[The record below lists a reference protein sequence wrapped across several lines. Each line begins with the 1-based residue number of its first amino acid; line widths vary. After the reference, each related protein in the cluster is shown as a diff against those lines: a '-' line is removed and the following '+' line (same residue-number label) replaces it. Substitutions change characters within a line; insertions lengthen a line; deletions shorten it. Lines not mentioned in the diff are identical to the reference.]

1 MSLYGKDRGGM
12 RQVFFNTWQKYK
24 QSQALQGV
32 ESLLIDVILLHPEY
46 HSILENRNKY
56 LDFDF
61 PPEQGQ
67 GNPFLHMSLHVTI
80 EEQLSIDNPP
90 GIRQHFQTLQ
100 QKHEKHD
107 ALHVL
112 LECLAE
118 AIWKAQRHESA
129 DLEKDY
135 LACVTEQTRK

>member
-1 MSLYGKDRGGM
+1 LSLYGKDRGGM

-46 HSILENRNKY
+46 HSILENQDKY

-80 EEQLSIDNPP
+80 DEQLSIDNPP

-135 LACVTEQTRK
+135 LACVTEQVKK

>member
-1 MSLYGKDRGGM
+1 M

-135 LACVTEQTRK
+135 LACVAEQTRK

>member
-80 EEQLSIDNPP
+80 NEQLSIDNPP

>member
-1 MSLYGKDRGGM
+1 M
-12 RQVFFNTWQKYK
+12 RQVFFDTWQKYK

-46 HSILENRNKY
+46 HSILENQDKY

-61 PPEQGQ
+61 PPEQGK

-80 EEQLSIDNPP
+80 EEQLSIDNPK

-100 QKHEKHD
+100 QKRDKHD
-107 ALHVL
+107 AQHVL

-118 AIWKAQRHESA
+118 AIWKAQRNESA
-129 DLEKDY
+129 DLEEDY
-135 LACVTEQTRK
+135 VACIAEQVKK

>member
-1 MSLYGKDRGGM
+1 M
-12 RQVFFNTWQKYK
+12 RQVFFNTWQKYGL
-24 QSQALQGV
+24 SQPLQGV
-32 ESLLIDVILLHPEY
+32 ESILIEVILLHPEY
-46 HSILENRNKY
+46 HAILENQDKY
-56 LDFDF
+56 LDYDF
-61 PPEQGQ
+61 PPEQGK

-80 EEQLSIDNPP
+80 EEQLSMDNPS

-100 QKHEKHD
+100 KNRDKHD

-118 AIWKAQRHESA
+118 AIWKAQRHESS

-135 LACVTEQTRK
+135 LACITEQTQK

>member
-1 MSLYGKDRGGM
+1 MSLYGKDRGSM

-24 QSQALQGV
+24 QAQPLQGV
-32 ESLLIDVILLHPEY
+32 EPLLIDTILLHPEY
-46 HSILENRNKY
+46 HAILDDPEAN
-56 LDFDF
+56 LDRDY
-61 PPEQGQ
+61 PPEQGTE
-67 GNPFLHMSLHVTI
+67 NPFLHMSLHMTI
-80 EEQLSIDNPP
+80 EEQLSMDNPA
-90 GIRQHFQTLQ
+90 GIRLHFDTLQ
-100 QKHEKHD
+100 QSCERHD

-118 AIWKAQRHESA
+118 AVWKAQRHESS

>member
-1 MSLYGKDRGGM
+1 M

-80 EEQLSIDNPP
+80 NEQLSIDNPP

>member
-46 HSILENRNKY
+46 HSILENQDKY

-80 EEQLSIDNPP
+80 NEQLSIDNPP

-100 QKHEKHD
+100 QSHDKHD
-107 ALHVL
+107 ALHIL

-118 AIWKAQRHESA
+118 AIWKAQRHETSE
-129 DLEKDY
+129 LEKDY
-135 LACVTEQTRK
+135 LACVTEQVIK

>member
-1 MSLYGKDRGGM
+1 LSLYGKDRGGM

-24 QSQALQGV
+24 QSLALQGV
-32 ESLLIDVILLHPEY
+32 ESMMIDVILLHPEY
-46 HSILENRNKY
+46 HSILENQDKY

-61 PPEQGQ
+61 PPEQGK

-80 EEQLSIDNPP
+80 EEQLSIDNPT
-90 GIRQHFQTLQ
+90 GIRQNFQTLMQ
-100 QKHEKHD
+100 NRDKHD

-118 AIWKAQRHESA
+118 AIWKAQRNESA

-135 LACVTEQTRK
+135 VACIAEQVKK

>member
-24 QSQALQGV
+24 QSQALQGI

-46 HSILENRNKY
+46 HSILENQDKY

-80 EEQLSIDNPP
+80 NEQLSIDNPP
-90 GIRQHFQTLQ
+90 GICQHFQTLQ
-100 QKHEKHD
+100 QSHGKHD
-107 ALHVL
+107 ALHIL

-118 AIWKAQRHESA
+118 AIWKAQRHETSE
-129 DLEKDY
+129 LEKDY
-135 LACVTEQTRK
+135 LACVTEQVKK